1 MYSALRRA
9 TACGL
14 LSIVFAPIS
23 GLAAESGYTEIPS
36 IIVSGTRSMQSA
48 VTTPSS
54 ITIISRDQIEASG
67 ASHITEVL
75 RNQAGVQL
83 YDLYGDGSRATV
95 SMRGFSGGNAASNSL
110 ILLDGRRLNN
120 TDLGAPDLNSIALQD
135 VERVEIIQ
143 GSAGTL
149 FGDQAVGGVVNI
161 ITRAPRILAA
171 HAEVGLGSFHS
182 HSARANVSDNAGNG
196 LAYRLSAETRRS
208 DNYRE
213 HNGQDYAN
221 VFGRLD
227 YRHGN
232 GLLFAE
238 LQHVD
243 EEIDFPG
250 ALSAAQVAADRRQ
263 PGTPSDYNDTETTI
277 ARIGIKHALTP
288 SWQLEAE
295 LSERDSDGTGSF
307 YGSAFNQDRQHTDL
321 TPRLIGTLNGT
332 HGDVLLTLGADLDD
346 TDYDYASPFGSTHNE
361 QQTQSWYAQAV
372 LPLSDSVSATIG
384 ARHAR
389 VENHVIDTSA
399 FPAGRDLDDHVSVA
413 ELGLSAQVHRDLR
426 LFLRRDGNFRF
437 AKVDENTYTSPGVV
451 GLDTQ
456 KGVSYE
462 AGAEWAR
469 DGASANVV
477 VYRLDL
483 DNEIAFDST
492 APDPFGGVTGANV
505 NLDPT
510 QRNGVI
516 AELHHEPTPRFTLS
530 GQYSYIDA
538 SFDSGSF
545 AGKRV
550 PFVAKHALR
559 ASAGYRANRAWK
571 LFAELLYTG
580 ERFQDSDYANAL
592 DKLPAIAVLN
602 LNARYRVKHW
612 TFSARINNVMDK
624 KYSDYATSSYYYPAP
639 ERNFR
644 FALRYE
650 FN

>member
-9 TACGL
+9 AACGL

-23 GLAAESGYTEIPS
+23 GLAAEPDYTEIPS
-36 IIVSGTRSMQSA
+36 IIVSGTRSVQSA

-54 ITIISRDQIEASG
+54 ITIISREQIEASG

-120 TDLGAPDLNSIALQD
+120 TDLGTPDLNSIALQD

-143 GSAGTL
+143 GSAGSL
-149 FGDQAVGGVVNI
+149 FGDQAVGGVINI
-161 ITRAPRILAA
+161 ITRAPRKLAA
-171 HAEVGLGSFHS
+171 RAEVGLGSFDS
-182 HSARANVSDNAGNG
+182 HSVRANVSDNAGNG
-196 LAYRLSAETRRS
+196 LAYRLSAEIRRS

-221 VFGRLD
+221 VVGRLD

-238 LQHVD
+238 LQYVD

-263 PGTPSDYNDTETTI
+263 SGTPSDYNNTDTAI
-277 ARIGIKHALTP
+277 ARVGIRHALSP
-288 SWQLEAE
+288 NWQLEAE
-295 LSERDSDGTGSF
+295 LSERDSDGAGSF
-307 YGSAFNQDRQHTDL
+307 YGSAFNQDRRHTGF
-321 TPRLIGTLNGT
+321 TPRLIGTLNST
-332 HGDVLLTLGADLDD
+332 HGDVLLTVGADLDD
-346 TDYDYASPFGSTHNE
+346 TDYDYASPFGTTRNE
-361 QQTQSWYAQAV
+361 QQIQSWYAQAV
-372 LPLSDSVSATIG
+372 VPVSESVNTTIG

-389 VENHVIDTSA
+389 VQNHVVDTSA

-413 ELGLSAQVHRDLR
+413 ELGLSAQVHRDWR
-426 LFLRRDGNFRF
+426 LFVRRDGNFRF

-469 DGASANVV
+469 DGDSAKVV
-477 VYRLDL
+477 LYRLVL

-492 APDPFGGVTGANV
+492 APDPYGGVTGANV

-510 QRNGVI
+510 QRNGII
-516 AELHHEPTPRFTLS
+516 AELRHRPTSRLTLS
-530 GQYSYIDA
+530 GQYSYVDA
-538 SFDSGSF
+538 TFDSGPF
-545 AGKRV
+545 AGKQV
-550 PFVAKHALR
+550 PFVAEHALR
-559 ASAGYRANRAWK
+559 LSADYRPNPLWD
-571 LFAELLYTG
+571 LFAELHYTG
-580 ERFQDSDYANAL
+580 ERFQDSDYANTR
-592 DKLPAIAVLN
+592 DNLPAITVVN
-602 LNARYRVKHW
+602 LNASYRIKHW
-612 TFSARINNVMDK
+612 LFSARINNLTDK
-624 KYSDYATSSYYYPAP
+624 KYSDYATSSYFYPAP

-644 FALRYE
+644 FSLRYAWQ
-650 FN
+650 

>member
-9 TACGL
+9 AAWGL
-14 LSIVFAPIS
+14 LSLVFAPVS
-23 GLAAESGYTEIPS
+23 GPAAAADFTAIPS
-36 IIVSGTRSMQSA
+36 IIVSGTRSVQSA

-54 ITIISRDQIEASG
+54 ITVISRDQIEASG

-120 TDLGAPDLNSIALQD
+120 TDLGAPDLNSITLQD

-143 GSAGTL
+143 GSAGSL

-161 ITRAPRILAA
+161 ITRTPRKLAA
-171 HAEVGLGSFHS
+171 KVEAGLGSFDS
-182 HSARANVSDNAGNG
+182 RSLRANVSDRADNG

-208 DNYRE
+208 DNYRA
-213 HNGQDYAN
+213 HNGQDYSN

-227 YRHGN
+227 YRHGG

-238 LQHVD
+238 LQYVD
-243 EEIDFPG
+243 EQIDFPG

-263 PGTPSDYNDTETTI
+263 SGTPSDYNDTDTTV
-277 ARIGIKHALTP
+277 ARLGVRHPLSP
-288 SWQLEAE
+288 NWQLEAE
-295 LSERDSDGTGSF
+295 LSRRDSDGTGSF
-307 YGSAFNQDRQHTDL
+307 YGSAFTQDRRHTGL
-321 TPRLIGTLNGT
+321 TPRFIGTLAST
-332 HGDVLLTLGADLDD
+332 HGDVLLTLGADLDA
-346 TDYDYASPFGSTHNE
+346 TDYDYASPFGTTRNE
-361 QQTQSWYAQAV
+361 QQTQSGYAQAV
-372 LPLSDSVSATIG
+372 VPLSATVSATLG

-389 VENHVIDTSA
+389 VQNHVIDTSA
-399 FPAGRDLDDHVSVA
+399 FPAGRDLDDHISVA
-413 ELGLSAQVHRDLR
+413 ELGLSAKLHRDWR

-437 AKVDENTYTSPGVV
+437 AKADENTYTSPGVV

-469 DGASANVV
+469 GGDSAKVV
-477 VYRLDL
+477 LYRLDL

-492 APDPFGGVTGANV
+492 APDPYGGATGANV

-510 QRNGVI
+510 RRDGLI
-516 AELHHEPTPRFTLS
+516 AELYYRATPHVVLS
-530 GQYSYIDA
+530 GQYSYVDA
-538 SFDSGSF
+538 NFDSGSF

-559 ASAGYRANRAWK
+559 LSAGYRPNRMWD
-571 LFAELLYTG
+571 LFAELHYTG
-580 ERFQDSDYANAL
+580 KRFQDSDYANTL
-592 DKLPAIAVLN
+592 DALPAITVVN
-602 LNARYRVKHW
+602 LNASYRVKHW
-612 TFSARINNVMDK
+612 TFSARINNATDK

-644 FALRYE
+644 FAARYE